1 MLLSSSPSHP
11 RQVSCRPHGV
21 DRQGHLSAGAG
32 CGLEYKPGF
41 APGCI
46 CFGHAVRKLLDTNN
60 TSDIEKN
67 QICQWFL
74 IFSNAIRGKFLY
86 NRFNAIIEVA
96 ALSDEAITR
105 MLTARVPECSP
116 VVYKLLGV

>member
-1 MLLSSSPSHP
+1 MFNI
-11 RQVSCRPHGV
+11 RN
-21 DRQGHLSAGAG
+21 G
-32 CGLEYKPGF
+32 CCPTLCATVPI
-41 APGCI
+41 GCI
-46 CFGHAVRKLLDTNN
+46 GGRVSVRKCCDDAAVGVPTFSLFIFTGD
-60 TSDIEKN
+60 E
-67 QICQWFL
+67 CQCVFKL
-74 IFSNAIRGKFLY
+74 VDYAIRGKLLY

>member
-1 MLLSSSPSHP
+1 MQDPDAVWSISPGLP
-11 RQVSCRPHGV
+11 
-21 DRQGHLSAGAG
+21 G
-32 CGLEYKPGF
+32 CECFGLAGLERLN
-41 APGCI
+41 I
-46 CFGHAVRKLLDTNN
+46 DN

-74 IFSNAIRGKFLY
+74 IFSNAIRGKLLY

>member
-1 MLLSSSPSHP
+1 MQDPDAVWNIIPGLT
-11 RQVSCRPHGV
+11 
-21 DRQGHLSAGAG
+21 G
-32 CGLEYKPGF
+32 CKY
-41 APGCI
+41 
-46 CFGHAVRKLLDTNN
+46 FGHAGLERLN
-60 TSDIEKN
+60 TDNTFDIEKN

-74 IFSNAIRGKFLY
+74 IFSNAICGKLLY

-105 MLTARVPECSP
+105 MLTARAPECSP